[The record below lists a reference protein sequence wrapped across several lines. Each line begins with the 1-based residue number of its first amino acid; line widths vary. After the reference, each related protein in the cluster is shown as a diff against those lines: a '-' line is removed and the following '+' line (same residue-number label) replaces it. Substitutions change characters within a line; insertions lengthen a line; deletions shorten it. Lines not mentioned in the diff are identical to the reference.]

1 MCEEKIEPNKEE
13 EERLKVKMSLIL
25 EGKKPSPDK
34 LHLILAKEQEKAE
47 EGLLE

>member
-13 EERLKVKMSLIL
+13 EERLKVKMALVL
-25 EGKKPSPDK
+25 EGKGPSPEK
-34 LHLILAKEQEKAE
+34 LHNIFKQEQEKAE